1 MLFVD
6 DIVLVAET
14 SEEVSNKLDEW
25 REALESKGLRI
36 SRTKTEYLRC
46 DFSRTTPVG
55 EPEVSIGEA
64 VVKCTTKY
72 KYLGL
77 IIQRDREIDGDVNH
91 CIQASWIKWRAATAV
106 LCERKFPSRLKGKFY
121 WAAIRPA
128 LLYGNECWPVKKSFE
143 YKMEVKEMR
152 MLRWMC
158 GHILMDRIR
167 NQEFRDK
174 LGVAPISGKM
184 RENRLRWFG
193 HVQRKTLAAPVRR
206 VENIIV
212 EGKRSRGRPRRT
224 WNEQVK
230 LDLRELNLSENLT
243 RDRGSWRRH
252 IHVLNY

>member
-1 MLFVD
+1 MET
-6 DIVLVAET
+6 IHVLRRLMEKYRERKKDLHMMFIDLEK
-14 SEEVSNKLDEW
+14 SVSSN
-25 REALESKGLRI
+25 I
-36 SRTKTEYLRC
+36 QI
-46 DFSRTTPVG
+46 PVG
-55 EPEVSIGEA
+55 ITEPFP
-64 VVKCTTKY
+64 VKV
-72 KYLGL
+72 GL
-77 IIQRDREIDGDVNH
+77 HQESTLNSFIFTIIMEEISQSNWEMVPEIDGDVNH

-206 VENIIV
+206 VESIIV
-212 EGKRSRGRPRRT
+212 EGKRSRGRPKRT
-224 WNEQVK
+224 WDEWIK
-230 LDLRELNLSENLT
+230 IDLRELNLSKGLT

-252 IHVLNY
+252 IHVLDY